1 MSHHLNSMKIF
12 MLLCTFFSVI
22 RANEMDWDNFK
33 NFTEFHASFIAS
45 GGGNYTMNVTKGR
58 DLWAEKYVPTADK
71 ELPSEVD
78 WRKKGAV
85 TPARKQGGCG
95 SCWAFTATSAI
106 ESHYLKNGRNISFL
120 SPQNLIDCTMEY
132 GNVGCAGGF
141 RDQGFRYII
150 ENGGINTEET
160 YPYEEKEGPCRYNA
174 SDIGATLT
182 GFVSVPDGNYQ
193 ALKDVLA
200 NIGPVG
206 AVFDA
211 SMETLQFYSSGVYHD
226 PTCRSGIYDL
236 NHDVLVI
243 GYGTE
248 NGTDFWI
255 IKNSWGETWG
265 ENGFLKIST
274 ATNSCGLA
282 SYASYPL
289 ITDSG
294 EEINLELLVIIY
306 CFLFITVSK

>member
-33 NFTEFHASFIAS
+33 IVYHRKYASPLEEQHRKKIYMENKQKITEHNKRFMDGEVSYTMRLNEYGDMNFTEFHASFIAS

-95 SCWAFTATSAI
+95 SCWAFTA
-106 ESHYLKNGRNISFL
+106 
-120 SPQNLIDCTMEY
+120 
-132 GNVGCAGGF
+132 
-141 RDQGFRYII
+141 
-150 ENGGINTEET
+150 
-160 YPYEEKEGPCRYNA
+160 EGPCRYNA